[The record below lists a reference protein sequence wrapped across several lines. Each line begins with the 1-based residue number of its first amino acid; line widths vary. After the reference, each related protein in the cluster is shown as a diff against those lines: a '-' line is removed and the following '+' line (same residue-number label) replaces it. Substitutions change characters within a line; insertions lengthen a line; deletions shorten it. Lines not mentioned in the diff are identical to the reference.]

1 MRLRNSQTIQEI
13 TGEVQKM
20 FDTAILLFECSRR
33 IGNIAQNVHHIFE
46 YPENYSDIPCNN
58 KIAEIYETIS
68 AGLEDVAKSVR
79 DDGIIIQK
87 LVLEHE
93 RIKP

>member
-1 MRLRNSQTIQEI
+1 MRLRNCQTMREI

-20 FDTAILLFECSRR
+20 FDTAVMLFECSWR

-58 KIAEIYETIS
+58 KIAKIYETIS
-68 AGLEDVAKSVR
+68 TGLEDTARSVR
-79 DDGIIIQK
+79 EDGIIIQK

-93 RIKP
+93 EKKP